1 MLLELK
7 RFTGGSFTHRTEVV
21 KTKSKVATVDRRNAL
36 LIAWFTCALSKVCPP
51 YLLAIRCSL
60 TSLTGPQQEL
70 KEPLVADALGKI
82 YNKDALIEFL
92 LAPASTPDTPVSSR
106 PFGADGLLAA
116 GHLRSLKDVQ
126 DLKLTPASST
136 GQLSVASAINA
147 GNGGQIEYG
156 KARWECPITMRGM
169 NGSVKFVYVKGCGC
183 VASEVGLREL
193 AGVTT
198 HSPKEQENE
207 GHKEPSKAIC
217 PVCSRQLLGLK
228 VEMVTLN
235 PTGQE
240 KEKMALAW
248 AEKVAADAQA
258 KADKKA
264 SKKKKRKEPAE
275 GEDDSTAKKV
285 KLNSAPDQ
293 PAPAINRKLPSLPE
307 LKKPMSAAVASL
319 YASKKDDASKLS
331 PFFSGSYSRM
341 G

>member
-1 MLLELK
+1 M
-7 RFTGGSFTHRTEVV
+7 
-21 KTKSKVATVDRRNAL
+21 
-36 LIAWFTCALSKVCPP
+36 
-51 YLLAIRCSL
+51 
-60 TSLTGPQQEL
+60 
-70 KEPLVADALGKI
+70 VADALGKM

-92 LAPASTPDTPVSSR
+92 LAPPPTPDTPVSSR

-126 DLKLTPASST
+126 DLKLTPASSN
-136 GQLSVASAINA
+136 GQQKAPTAINA

-156 KARWECPITMRGM
+156 IARWECPITMRGM

-193 AGVTT
+193 AGVNTS
-198 HSPKEQENE
+198 SPKEQENE
-207 GHKEPSKAIC
+207 GHKEPEKAVC
-217 PVCSRQLLGLK
+217 PVCSQKLPGTK

-235 PTGQE
+235 PTGEE

-264 SKKKKRKEPAE
+264 SKKKKRKEPSDEAE
-275 GEDDSTAKKV
+275 NGAVKKAK
-285 KLNSAPDQ
+285 LGNAPHQ
-293 PAPAINRKLPSLPE
+293 PAPLINRKLPSLPE
-307 LKKPMSAAVASL
+307 VKKPMSAAVASL